1 MERVPLAVAIYVPT
15 HARDSNTITTIT
27 PEQDRNYAR
36 GGGIELSCIRKI
48 DRMKF
53 NHQLKNVASELEE
66 GNEDFRDKAETQV
79 VEYVRVERART
90 VDVVK
95 VSQ

>member
-1 MERVPLAVAIYVPT
+1 
-15 HARDSNTITTIT
+15 
-27 PEQDRNYAR
+27 
-36 GGGIELSCIRKI
+36 
-48 DRMKF
+48 MKF

-90 VDVVK
+90 VDVVN